1 MGGPDNR
8 YRAFISYS
16 QQDKDWG
23 RRIHTWLE
31 TYRVPAGVGPG
42 AQPERRLGRFF
53 RDDEDMAARS
63 ERDQLWT
70 LAADMLAR
78 ADFTGM
84 MSAVSLSRSALEGMG
99 EAHAVSKATAAALKA
114 I

>member
-31 TYRVPAGVGPG
+31 TYRVPAGVVAAHLG
-42 AQPERRLGRFF
+42 AQGGGGAGGEGG
-53 RDDEDMAARS
+53 AAS
-63 ERDQLWT
+63 INCANMPPPSPQP
-70 LAADMLAR
+70 
-78 ADFTGM
+78 
-84 MSAVSLSRSALEGMG
+84 LSRLRARGL
-99 EAHAVSKATAAALKA
+99 
-114 I
+114 